1 MATIVRVRARAVIG
15 VRNLGRGVVVLLGS
29 MELSM
34 DCAEVE
40 RRLWEYLDGAL
51 PPEEAATV
59 RAHLDTCGGCGP
71 TCRCCGA
78 FLQLVRRVHRSR
90 AGASEVLKLRLR
102 VLIAQQL

>member
-1 MATIVRVRARAVIG
+1 
-15 VRNLGRGVVVLLGS
+15 
-29 MELSM
+29 M

-59 RAHLDTCGGCGP
+59 RAHLDACGGCGP

-78 FLQLVRRVHRSR
+78 FLRLLRRVHRSQ
-90 AGASEVLKLRLR
+90 AGASEVLRLRLR
-102 VLIAQQL
+102 VLTSQRL